1 MRVAVF
7 SSKPYDERFLTEA
20 AAGVHELTF
29 FEAHLDAKTASLA
42 DGFPAVCVFVN
53 DEVNSPVIE
62 RLATGGTRL
71 IATRSA
77 GYNHIDLEA
86 AQTNGVT
93 VCRVPAYSPE
103 AVAEHTVALML
114 SLNRKVH
121 RAFNRVREGN
131 FSLEGLLG
139 FDMAGR
145 VVGVV
150 GTGRIGERVIAILRG
165 FGCRILA
172 YDPSPRPEVEA
183 LGAEYVAF
191 DELLEGSEIVTL
203 HSPLTP
209 ETHHLIDTEALS
221 RMPRGAMLINTSRG
235 ALVDTAAA
243 IDALKSGQLGYLG
256 LDVYE
261 EEDGL
266 FFDDLSNVVIQ
277 DDVFSRLLTFPNVLV
292 TGHQAFFTEEALR
305 SIAAT
310 TIANFDAFDT
320 GTKSGNELRAP
331 SS

>member
-7 SSKPYDERFLTEA
+7 SSKPYDEHFLAEA
-20 AAGVHELTF
+20 AGAHELTF
-29 FEAHLDAKTASLA
+29 FEAHLNAKTASLA
-42 DGFPAVCVFVN
+42 NGFPAVCVFVN
-53 DEVNSPVIE
+53 DEVTAPVIE
-62 RLATGGTRL
+62 QLAAGGTKL
-71 IATRSA
+71 IAARSA
-77 GYNHIDLEA
+77 GSNHIDLEA
-86 AQTNGVT
+86 AQANQVT

-103 AVAEHTVALML
+103 AVAEHTVALIL

-131 FSLEGLLG
+131 FSLEGMLG

-145 VVGVV
+145 VVGVI
-150 GTGRIGERVIAILRG
+150 GTGRIGERVAAILRG
-165 FGCRILA
+165 FRCRVLA
-172 YDPSPRPEVEA
+172 YDPFPRPEVEA
-183 LGAEYVAF
+183 LGAEYVTF
-191 DELLEGSEIVTL
+191 DELLEVSEIVTL
-203 HSPLTP
+203 HTPLTP
-209 ETHHLIDTEALS
+209 ETQHLIDTEALS

-310 TIANFDAFDT
+310 TTANLDAFEA
-320 GTKSGNELRAP
+320 GTKSGNELTAFFG
-331 SS
+331 

>member
-7 SSKPYDERFLTEA
+7 SSKAYDERFLTEA

-29 FEAHLDAKTASLA
+29 FEAHLDAKTVSLA
-42 DGFPAVCVFVN
+42 HGFPAVCVFVN
-53 DEVNSPVIE
+53 DDVNSRVIE
-62 RLATGGTRL
+62 GLAAGGTKL

-77 GYNHIDLEA
+77 GYNHIDLVA
-86 AQTNGVT
+86 AQTNDVT

-139 FDMAGR
+139 FDMADR
-145 VVGVV
+145 VVGVI
-150 GTGRIGERVIAILRG
+150 GTGRIGERVTAILKG
-165 FGCRILA
+165 FGCRVLVN
-172 YDPSPRPEVEA
+172 DPFPRPEVED
-183 LGAEYVAF
+183 LGGKYVAF
-191 DELLEGSEIVTL
+191 DELLRTSEIVTL
-203 HSPLTP
+203 HSPLTR
-209 ETHHLIDTEALS
+209 ETHHLIDAEAL
-221 RMPRGAMLINTSRG
+221 RLMPRGAMLINTSRG

-261 EEDGL
+261 EEEGL
-266 FFDDLSNVVIQ
+266 FFDDLSNVIIQ

-292 TGHQAFFTEEALR
+292 TGHQAFFTKEALR
-305 SIAAT
+305 AIAT
-310 TIANFDAFDT
+310 TTTANLDT
-320 GTKSGNELRAP
+320 FEAGANPENEVSA
-331 SS
+331 SST